1 MARVVQKALDAFG
14 KIDIL
19 VNNYGAHTEA
29 FYTRNKPKFV
39 DQDISEWDDDYEF
52 NLKSPVLM
60 CLEVVPHFIKQES
73 GKIVNI
79 SSVAGRVTVPSQMPY
94 GSFKAGSIYFTRTLA
109 TELGRHN
116 INVNCVCPGAVYSA
130 MAERAVQ
137 RIIDGNPKHKGMT
150 PREFWLERVV
160 PNSRAL
166 LKRELK
172 AEDIGNAVVFLAS
185 EDARNITGQS
195 LTVDCGTVTY

>member
-1 MARVVQKALDAFG
+1 
-14 KIDIL
+14 
-19 VNNYGAHTEA
+19 
-29 FYTRNKPKFV
+29 
-39 DQDISEWDDDYEF
+39 
-52 NLKSPVLM
+52 
-60 CLEVVPHFIKQES
+60 
-73 GKIVNI
+73 
-79 SSVAGRVTVPSQMPY
+79 
-94 GSFKAGSIYFTRTLA
+94 
-109 TELGRHN
+109 
-116 INVNCVCPGAVYSA
+116 VYSA

-160 PNSRAL
+160 PNSRAP